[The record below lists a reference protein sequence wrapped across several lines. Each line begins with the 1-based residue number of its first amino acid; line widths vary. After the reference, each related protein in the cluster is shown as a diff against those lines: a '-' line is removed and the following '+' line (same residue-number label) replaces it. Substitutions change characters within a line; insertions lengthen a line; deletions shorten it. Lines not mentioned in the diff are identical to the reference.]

1 MIQFSEQQIQSIKQR
16 ASEQTIAQLIDDNR
30 VVLNSDTLVPPDGR
44 ATWNLYYFCPEH
56 GVRLTW
62 DREKPLSHCCP
73 VDGKEFTGEPYDG
86 AWWRWLNGLN
96 AKACYDLGLLWN
108 LTGEQRFFDKVK
120 DILLQSAKYY
130 PDYEVH
136 GGIPY
141 NGPGKANAQTLCEA
155 NCHLDLAR
163 GYDFVR
169 EQLTPDEQSYIEQRL
184 LREGAEFLMEYRTD
198 QLHNHEMKI
207 NATIGV
213 IGLILEE
220 SRYIDFALNTDYGIH
235 YQLNHGCSEEGM
247 WFESSIHY
255 HYYAL
260 QALLNFEKIAYS
272 TPHSVSSNPNF
283 LKMLKFPLNLVLNTG
298 DFPRLNDCIAGQER
312 ITHSHL
318 FEFAYAQ
325 YPCDEFA
332 SVLTSIYQNISRDN
346 IDALLY
352 GVDELPEGAPLQCQ
366 SIHTAQAGVTIHY
379 DQINDHSL
387 LLKHSPYGGE
397 HDHYDRLGLIIVRNG
412 KEILPD
418 LGTTGYGAELHY
430 GYYKNTATHN
440 TLVVNQQNQSPIN
453 PTLLHFSDSP
463 ICKVIDTLAD
473 WNQPP
478 AEVDSHTIEQ
488 WDSKAYQ
495 NIMFRRVLFCVG
507 EAYVEANLIANPHQQ
522 QLDLTYHIRG
532 EHTDTDGFNNCSN
545 PLPGALNRMTNTRQ
559 LSSVSAHSHRYA
571 IEGQTPFN
579 QKMVFSSSCD
589 VLIGE
594 APDNPATS
602 NLAYTL
608 IRSNATALNTMV
620 LHDLSE
626 NGELLLEDVSWSD
639 TEITFS
645 INQDG
650 NKTIITY
657 NLHSHSLR
665 TRNCQPESDNL
676 AFSE

>member
-1 MIQFSEQQIQSIKQR
+1 MIQFSAQQIQTIKQR
-16 ASEQTIAQLIDDNR
+16 ASKTTIEQLITDNQ
-30 VVLNSDTLVPPDGR
+30 VVLDSDTLVPPDGR

-56 GVRLTW
+56 GVRLNW
-62 DREKPLSHCCP
+62 DRNSPLAHCCP

-108 LTGEQRFFDKVK
+108 LTGEVRFLDKVK

-169 EQLTPDEQSYIEQRL
+169 AEFTQEEQEYVEQRL
-184 LREGAEFLMEYRTD
+184 LREGAEFLMAHRTD

-213 IGLILEE
+213 IGLILDD
-220 SRYIDFALNTDYGIH
+220 SRYIEFALNTDYGIH
-235 YQLNHGCSEEGM
+235 YQLNHGCSEEGL
-247 WFESSIHY
+247 WFEGSIHY

-260 QALLNFEKIAYS
+260 QALLNFEKMACN
-272 TPHSVSSNPNF
+272 TPYSVSSNPNF
-283 LKMLKFPLNLVLNTG
+283 LKMLKFPLSLVLNTG
-298 DFPRLNDCIAGQER
+298 DFPRLNDCIAGQEK

-325 YPCDEFA
+325 YPCPEFA
-332 SVLTSIYQNISRDN
+332 SALSSIYQHISRDN

-352 GVDELPEGAPLQCQ
+352 GVEQLPNAQPLQCR
-366 SIHTAQAGVTIHY
+366 SIHTPHAGVTIHH
-379 DQINDHSL
+379 DPKHNHAM

-397 HDHYDRLGLIIVRNG
+397 HDHYDQLGLILVRDG

-430 GYYKNTATHN
+430 GYYKNSATHN
-440 TLVVNQQNQSPIN
+440 TLVVNQQNQSPID
-453 PTLLHFSDSP
+453 PCLLHFEANQKYT
-463 ICKVIDTLAD
+463 IIDTLAD

-478 AEVDSHTIEQ
+478 AEVDSHTIVQ
-488 WDSKAYQ
+488 WDSAAYQ
-495 NIMFRRVLFCVG
+495 GVSFRRIMICFG
-507 EAYVEANLIANPHQQ
+507 EAYIELNRVINPNQQ
-522 QLDLTYHIRG
+522 QLDLTYHVRG
-532 EHTDTDGFNNCSN
+532 KQNDLTGFTPCDN
-545 PLPGALNRMTNTRQ
+545 PLEGPLARMQ
-559 LSSVSAHSHRYA
+559 SVHISAPKDLHTCHYQ
-571 IEGQTPFN
+571 IEGQSNFKQQMWFSTPC
-579 QKMVFSSSCD
+579 QLLVG
-589 VLIGE
+589 V

-608 IRSNATALNTMV
+608 VRSQQALLDSV
-620 LHDLSE
+620 IVHDLSKHSDITLQDVRW
-626 NGELLLEDVSWSD
+626 NGDTVELVLSNS
-639 TEITFS
+639 
-645 INQDG
+645 
-650 NKTIITY
+650 NKQTTLSY
-657 NLHSHSLR
+657 HLDSHVMVFGL
-665 TRNCQPESDNL
+665 
-676 AFSE
+676 

>member
-1 MIQFSEQQIQSIKQR
+1 MIQFSEKQMTTIKQR
-16 ASEQTIAQLIDDNR
+16 ASAETISQLIADND
-30 VVLNSDTLVPPDGR
+30 VVLNNDTLVPSDGR

-62 DREKPLSHCCP
+62 NRNKPQSHCCP
-73 VDGKEFTGEPYDG
+73 VDGKELTGEPYDG

-108 LTGEQRFFDKVK
+108 ITGETRFLKKVK
-120 DILLQSAKYY
+120 EILLLSAKYY

-169 EQLTPDEQSYIEQRL
+169 EEFTPQERDYIEQRL

-213 IGLILEE
+213 IGLILDD
-220 SRYIDFALNTDYGIH
+220 SRYIEFALNTDYGIH
-235 YQLNHGCSEEGM
+235 YQLDHGCSEEGM
-247 WFESSIHY
+247 WFEGSIHY

-260 QALLNFEKIAYS
+260 QALLNFEKMAYS
-272 TPHSVSSNPNF
+272 TPYSVSSNPNF

-298 DFPRLNDCIAGQER
+298 NFPRLNDCIAGQEK

-325 YPCDEFA
+325 YPCEEFA
-332 SVLTSIYQNISRDN
+332 SALASIYQNISRDN

-352 GVDELPEGAPLQCQ
+352 GVDTLSQALPLQCR
-366 SIHTAQAGVTIHY
+366 SIHTPNAGLTIHY
-379 DQINDHSL
+379 DQERNNAM
-387 LLKHSPYGGE
+387 LLKHSAYGGE
-397 HDHYDRLGLIIVRNG
+397 HDHYDRLGLILVRDG

-463 ICKVIDTLAD
+463 LCKVIDTLAD
-473 WNQPP
+473 WNQPT

-488 WDSKAYQ
+488 WDTKSYQ
-495 NIMFRRVLFCVG
+495 NVMFRRVMFCVG
-507 EAYVEANLIANPHQQ
+507 DAYIEANFIANPHRQ
-522 QLDLTYHIRG
+522 QLDLTYHVRG
-532 EHTDTDGFNNCSN
+532 THTMLNNFESCDN
-545 PLPGALNRMTNTRQ
+545 PLHGPLERMTETQTLRST
-559 LSSVSAHSHRYA
+559 LEHCGHYD
-571 IEGQTPFN
+571 IENQDPFK
-579 QKMVFSSSCD
+579 QHMVFDSPCD
-589 VLIGE
+589 VLTGE

-608 IRSNATALNTMV
+608 VRSDAATLNTLV
-620 LHDLSE
+620 LHDMSSHRDTTLD
-626 NGELLLEDVSWSD
+626 NVSWNDS
-639 TEITFS
+639 EVCFS
-645 INQDG
+645 VSHEGQA
-650 NKTIITY
+650 TAITY

-665 TRNCQPESDNL
+665 VR
-676 AFSE
+676 A

>member
-1 MIQFSEQQIQSIKQR
+1 MIQFSEQQIQAIKQR
-16 ASEQTIAQLIDDNR
+16 ASEETISQLIKDNE

-62 DREKPLSHCCP
+62 DRNKPNSHCCP

-108 LTGEQRFFDKVK
+108 LTGESRFLLKVK
-120 DILLQSAKYY
+120 EILLQSAKYY

-169 EQLTPDEQSYIEQRL
+169 SEFTAEERDYIEQRL

-213 IGLILEE
+213 IGLILDD
-220 SRYIDFALNTDYGIH
+220 SRYIEFALNTDYGIH
-235 YQLNHGCSEEGM
+235 YQLNNGCTKEGM
-247 WFESSIHY
+247 WFEGSIHY

-260 QALLNFEKIAYS
+260 QALLNFEKMAYH
-272 TPHSVSSNPNF
+272 TPYSVSSNPNF

-298 DFPRLNDCIAGQER
+298 DFPRLNDCIAGQEK

-332 SVLTSIYQNISRDN
+332 SALSSIYQNISRDN

-352 GVDELPEGAPLQCQ
+352 GVDTLPKALPLQCR
-366 SIHTAQAGVTIHY
+366 SIHTPQAGVTIHY
-379 DQINDHSL
+379 DQLQNNAM

-397 HDHYDRLGLIIVRNG
+397 HDHYDRLGLILVRDG

-478 AEVDSHTIEQ
+478 AKVDSHTIEQ
-488 WDSKAYQ
+488 WDNASYQ
-495 NIMFRRVLFCVG
+495 NVMFRRILFCVG
-507 EAYVEANLIANPHQQ
+507 DAYIEANVIANPHRQ
-522 QLDLTYHIRG
+522 QLDLTYHVRG
-532 EHTDTDGFNNCSN
+532 THFELKDFESCKN
-545 PLPGALNRMTNTRQ
+545 PLNGPLERMTETRI
-559 LSSVSAHSHRYA
+559 LTSVQAYNGHYD
-571 IEGQTPFN
+571 IEGQQPFK
-579 QKMVFSSSCD
+579 QHMRFDSPCD

-608 IRSNATALNTMV
+608 VRSDAATLNTIV
-620 LHDLSE
+620 LHDMSNSDGDTTLS
-626 NGELLLEDVSWSD
+626 DVSWND
-639 TEITFS
+639 NEVCFS
-645 INQDG
+645 IIQQG
-650 NKTIITY
+650 QTTAITY

-665 TRNCQPESDNL
+665 VR
-676 AFSE
+676 A

>member
-1 MIQFSEQQIQSIKQR
+1 MIQFNDQQLQTIKQR
-16 ASEQTIAQLIDDNR
+16 ASEQTINQLIADNQ

-62 DREKPLSHCCP
+62 DRNKPLSHCCP

-108 LTGEQRFFDKVK
+108 ITGEARFLNKVK

-130 PDYEVH
+130 PDYQVH

-169 EQLTPDEQSYIEQRL
+169 SQFTPEEQTYIEQRL
-184 LREGAEFLMEYRTD
+184 LKEGAEFLMEYRTD

-213 IGLILEE
+213 IGLILGDH
-220 SRYIDFALNTDYGIH
+220 RYIEFALNTNYGIH
-235 YQLNHGCSEEGM
+235 YQLNNGCSEEGM
-247 WFESSIHY
+247 WFEGSIHY

-260 QALLNFEKIAYS
+260 QALLNFEKMAYN
-272 TPHSVSSNPNF
+272 TPYSVGSNPNF

-298 DFPRLNDCIAGQER
+298 DFPRLNDCIAGQEK

-332 SVLTSIYQNISRDN
+332 SALTSIYQNVSRDN

-352 GVDELPEGAPLQCQ
+352 GVDELPNAPSLQCR
-366 SIHTAQAGVTIHY
+366 SIHTPQAGVTIHC
-379 DQINDHSL
+379 DPAHNHAM

-397 HDHYDRLGLIIVRNG
+397 HDHYDRLGLILVRDG

-440 TLVVNQQNQSPIN
+440 TLVVNQKNQSPIN

-463 ICKVIDTLAD
+463 LCKVIDTLAD
-473 WNQPP
+473 WTQPP

-495 NIMFRRVLFCVG
+495 NITFRRILFCIG
-507 EAYVEANLIANPHQQ
+507 EAYIEVNIINNPHNQ
-522 QLDLTYHIRG
+522 QLDLTYHVRG
-532 EHTDTDGFNNCSN
+532 EHAKSDNFLTCENPLVGPLQRMTDTHILRSIQ
-545 PLPGALNRMTNTRQ
+545 T
-559 LSSVSAHSHRYA
+559 HSHSYD
-571 IEGQTPFN
+571 IEGQTRFKQEMRFDSP
-579 QKMVFSSSCD
+579 CD
-589 VLIGE
+589 ILIGQ

-602 NLAYTL
+602 NLAYAL
-608 IRSNATALNTMV
+608 IRSKAAALNTLV
-620 LHDLSE
+620 LHDLASDTDIA
-626 NGELLLEDVSWSD
+626 LDAVSWSD
-639 TEITFS
+639 SEVCFS
-645 INQDG
+645 IAQNEQTT
-650 NKTIITY
+650 TIAY
-657 NLHSHSLR
+657 NLNSHSVRVR
-665 TRNCQPESDNL
+665 T
-676 AFSE
+676 